1 MKSETKITIAII
13 LCIFSVLFVTKM
25 AFAEEVQTITS
36 DYNVAFEDD
45 TEPQGELIDYVVEE
59 GTFTVECDEECAAEY
74 WVLNNLVKDVWN
86 EEHDEEFYDYFW
98 DYVKFQTSLRLL
110 STKYNVEQFKK

>member
-13 LCIFSVLFVTKM
+13 LCIFSVLFVTRM
-25 AFAEEVQTITS
+25 AFAETQ
-36 DYNVAFEDD
+36 
-45 TEPQGELIDYVVEE
+45 IDYIVEE

-86 EEHDEEFYDYFW
+86 EEHDEEFYDFFW
-98 DYVKFQTSLRLL
+98 DYVKIQTSMRLL